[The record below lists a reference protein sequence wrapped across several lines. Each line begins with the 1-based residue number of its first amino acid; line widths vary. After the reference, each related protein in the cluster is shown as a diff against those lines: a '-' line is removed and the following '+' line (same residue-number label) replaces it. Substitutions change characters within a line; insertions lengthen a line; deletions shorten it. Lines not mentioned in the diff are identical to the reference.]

1 MKNTIATLA
10 LIAATATSVSAQ
22 NAMNSGGVVGTPTD
36 FTWDGV
42 ADLPD
47 RCEFHKGNTNGK
59 MELQADELTWLVT
72 EPAQI
77 GLRVRGLTNVWVEND
92 GQFVGSDQSTIPAVV
107 EYYGDPADSVQGIG
121 ASYYRYTN
129 STRDIGLGPAAPIAV
144 DVVKIDVSSK
154 DDDMYITLGGT
165 ARAADNNA
173 KFRNGISYKIVHT
186 ITCID

>member
-77 GLRVRGLTNVWVEND
+77 GLRVRGLSNVWIQND
-92 GQFVGSDQSTIPAVV
+92 GQFVGSDGKNFLATVDYVGDNPV
-107 EYYGDPADSVQGIG
+107 EGLG
-121 ASYYRYTN
+121 ASYYTYDEEPRKYGINNAADKVTVN
-129 STRDIGLGPAAPIAV
+129 VNERDG
-144 DVVKIDVSSK
+144 
-154 DDDMYITLGGT
+154 DMYITLGGKAVAHPGT
-165 ARAADNNA
+165 Q
-173 KFRNGISYKIVHT
+173 FRTGISYKIVHT